1 MPFSP
6 SELEMFRIWKMRT
19 KEEADKEFQKSV
31 ARSVIDLHLDS
42 VQKSLDL
49 FWVLIVLSV
58 VFWLLDAIP
67 ILGCLIA
74 GQWVV
79 NLLVKQYIRHRLN
92 SR

>member
-1 MPFSP
+1 
-6 SELEMFRIWKMRT
+6 MRT
-19 KEEADKEFQKSV
+19 EEEADKEFQESV
-31 ARSVIDLHLDS
+31 AKSVIDLHLDS

-79 NLLVKQYIRHRLN
+79 NVLVKKYMRSRFN